1 MPSRRCI
8 ARAPPTRCNLMIDVV
23 PSGIEDFVEHVV
35 PILQKRG
42 LLRREPTGR
51 TLRESMGLGSQ

>member
-1 MPSRRCI
+1 
-8 ARAPPTRCNLMIDVV
+8 MIDVL

-42 LLRREPTGR
+42 LLRRESTGR
-51 TLRESMGLGSQ
+51 TLRESMGLAPADVC